1 MLNFSA
7 TDVKSIIADI
17 YVDSPIS
24 HCEDTLLTNQHE
36 NDISCPEEA
45 TKNSEHHLSES
56 TYYETKTTSSNILP
70 RSFSFLT
77 RVEDLFDNIDTFQ
90 PIVLQ
95 VLNGLHGCDGT
106 NSNLLMDCA
115 NELLDN
121 TSQRNIPS
129 IHPLIQKPLENPS
142 FCIST
147 DHLMQE
153 VQNGIKSLISY
164 RNRVTESVPTNTV
177 SALLENDLWCM
188 ERNAWDVGWRDEF
201 TGDEVHEIACDLD
214 KLILGELVAEVL
226 AEFCS

>member
-1 MLNFSA
+1 MLILSL
-7 TDVKSIIADI
+7 TDLNSITADI

-24 HCEDTLLTNQHE
+24 HCEDTLYTVQHE
-36 NDISCPEEA
+36 NDTSSPEEA
-45 TKNSEHHLSES
+45 TKSTKHHLSES
-56 TYYETKTTSSNILP
+56 TCYETKTTSSNILP

-77 RVEDLFDNIDTFQ
+77 RVEDLFDNINT

-106 NSNLLMDCA
+106 SSKLLMDCA
-115 NELLDN
+115 NELLEN
-121 TSQRNIPS
+121 GSQRNIPS
-129 IHPLIQKPLENPS
+129 IHPLTQRPLENPS

-164 RNRVTESVPTNTV
+164 RNRVPTNAI

-214 KLILGELVAEVL
+214 KVILGELVAEVL
-226 AEFCS
+226 VEFCS